1 MKIRYIDT
9 YSTRLFH
16 LQINTCI
23 LKMLSDLYPGEV
35 VYYSSGSSRTNVI
48 DLCKELSDIPY
59 HHLTVIDPHNNI
71 AAVLRAFFSAFQ
83 NVRMLLSSNS
93 DDLLFYNY
101 DNVFSLHLIN
111 TINRFLKRKIIIVCH
126 GELELLL
133 PEIKGGIFAKM
144 MSRVLKA
151 FFSEDNRIDE
161 RITFCVL
168 GKSILHNVRKILP
181 STASCHFSFFDH
193 PYIYKDS
200 KSKKKKGDV
209 LNVGM
214 VGTFS
219 DEKGA
224 ADFVWLV
231 QQLHG
236 HKNICFSV
244 TGTVTSRLEELKS
257 LGVSLPSNQ
266 GKGLVPRKE
275 FADRLK
281 ELDYLLFLYPSDSYK
296 LTASGAIMDA
306 IEWGIPILA
315 IKNDYFCNIFESYG
329 TFGHLVN
336 NKYEIKDLILSFLNK
351 KDDDPKMEFDS
362 IRRNSSPEAISE
374 QLQKIVCNIL

>member
-1 MKIRYIDT
+1 M
-9 YSTRLFH
+9 
-16 LQINTCI
+16 
-23 LKMLSDLYPGEV
+23 YPGKVE
-35 VYYSSGSSRTNVI
+35 YYSSSSSRANVI
-48 DLCKELSDIPY
+48 KLCKELSDIPY
-59 HHLTVIDPHNNI
+59 HHLAVVDPHNNI
-71 AAVLRAFFSAFQ
+71 QAVLRAFLSAFQ
-83 NVRMLLSSNS
+83 NIRMLLSFKN

-111 TINRFLKRKIIIVCH
+111 VINKFLKRKIVIVCH

-151 FFSEDNRIDE
+151 FFSVENRIDD
-161 RITFCVL
+161 RINFCVL
-168 GKSILHNVRKILP
+168 GKSILHNVCKILP
-181 STASCHFSFFDH
+181 TTASCHFSFFDH

-200 KSKKKKGDV
+200 IRKNKKS
-209 LNVGM
+209 NVINIGV

-219 DEKGA
+219 EEKGA

-231 QQLHG
+231 QQLNSE
-236 HKNICFSV
+236 KNVSFSI
-244 TGTVTSRLEELKS
+244 TGTVTSRLEELMS

-281 ELDYLLFLYPSDSYK
+281 ELDYLLFFYPSDSYK
-296 LTASGAIMDA
+296 FTASGAIMDA

-315 IKNDYFCNIFESYG
+315 IKNDYFSYIFENYG
-329 TFGHLVN
+329 SIGHLVN
-336 NKYEIKDLILSFLNK
+336 NKHEMKNLILSLLNK
-351 KDDDPKMEFDS
+351 KDDDLEIEFDS
-362 IRRNSSPEAISE
+362 IRRSSSPKAISE